1 MTAVFFLILES
12 GLISIGT
19 NLLKSISGIVGIR
32 LPKESI
38 PGEDIPSIVFLTY
51 FCTSSFVIRPFLPDP
66 FNLLKDKKTGALLS
80 VDSRGLAARKVLIK
94 KQQEQKKDKE
104 ELNSIKEQ
112 VDDIQNEMSEIKDL
126 LKAILQK

>member
-1 MTAVFFLILES
+1 MLGQLQLHRME
-12 GLISIGT
+12 
-19 NLLKSISGIVGIR
+19 NELLKT
-32 LPKESI
+32 
-38 PGEDIPSIVFLTY
+38 D
-51 FCTSSFVIRPFLPDP
+51 DP
-66 FNLLKDKKTGALLS
+66 NLLKDKKTGALLS

-94 KQQEQKKDKE
+94 KQQEQRKDKE

>member
-1 MTAVFFLILES
+1 MLEQ
-12 GLISIGT
+12 LQLHRME
-19 NLLKSISGIVGIR
+19 NELLKT
-32 LPKESI
+32 
-38 PGEDIPSIVFLTY
+38 D
-51 FCTSSFVIRPFLPDP
+51 DP
-66 FNLLKDKKTGALLS
+66 NLVKDKKTGALLS
-80 VDSRGLAARKVLIK
+80 VASRGLAARKVLIK